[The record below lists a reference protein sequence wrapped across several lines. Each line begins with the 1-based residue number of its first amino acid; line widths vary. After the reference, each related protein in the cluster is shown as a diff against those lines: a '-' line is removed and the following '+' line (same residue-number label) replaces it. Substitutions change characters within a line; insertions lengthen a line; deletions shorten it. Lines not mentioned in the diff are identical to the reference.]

1 MIRLIPFQAMRLL
14 IAVIF
19 VSNYGI
25 TQGPVD
31 GFFKGKGNLD
41 VALSAAYQHS
51 DEFYFGTTLA
61 NYERNL
67 NSFSVFGEYGILEN
81 LDVIANIPLI
91 NGQLQDA
98 GFYFKYRLF
107 RKKLGDGFP
116 LAIIPAVGMSFPLS
130 NYATQ
135 TSQAVGQRATQFQP
149 KLVLQ
154 LNLNHGF
161 FIQSQGGY
169 NYALDPVQ
177 SSIPVSGKIGFSKN
191 KLYTDAWFDYQ
202 KGLGDV
208 MYGGSS
214 IDFRTLSVTYSK
226 IGGVI
231 YYGFKPKWGLFVN
244 GSYIFTGVNIGKAY
258 TIGGGF
264 VYKFDLIK

>member
-1 MIRLIPFQAMRLL
+1 MKKLL
-14 IAVIF
+14 SIIF
-19 VSNYGI
+19 CVMSSALMA
-25 TQGPVD
+25 QGPVD

-41 VALSAAYQHS
+41 AAFSVAYQHS
-51 DEFYFGTTLA
+51 DKFYFGTNLT

-67 NSFSVFGEYGILEN
+67 TSVSLFGEYGIFDN
-81 LDVIANIPLI
+81 LDVIANVPLI

-98 GFYFKYRLF
+98 SFYFKYRLF

-116 LAIIPAVGMSFPLS
+116 LAVIPAIGISFPLS

-135 TSQAVGQRATQFQP
+135 TSQAVGQRATQIQP

-161 FIQSQGGY
+161 FIQAQGGY

-177 SSIPVSGKIGFSKN
+177 SSIPASGKIGFSKN
-191 KLYTDAWFDYQ
+191 KLYCDVWFDYQ

-208 MYGGSS
+208 MYGGASV
-214 IDFRTLSVTYSK
+214 DFRTLSVTYSK

-231 YYGFKPKWGLFVN
+231 YYGFKPKWGLFIN
-244 GSYIFTGVNIGKAY
+244 GSYILEDRKSV
-258 TIGGGF
+258 
-264 VYKFDLIK
+264 V